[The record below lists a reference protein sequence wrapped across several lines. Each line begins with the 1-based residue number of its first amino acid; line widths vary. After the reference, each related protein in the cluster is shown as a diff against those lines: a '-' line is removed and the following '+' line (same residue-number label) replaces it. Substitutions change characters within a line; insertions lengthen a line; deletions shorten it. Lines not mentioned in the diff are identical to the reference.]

1 MIDETFGQRLSRIR
15 KEKGLTQEDIAKRI
29 VISPQAVS
37 KWENDVSSPDILV
50 LSSLADILGV
60 SVDELLGR
68 DAPAGQERVREER
81 AETSETVDSE
91 VVDDE
96 EKASDDDAEVHV
108 ESDYAHVSFK
118 GGIHVKDG
126 DDEVHI
132 DKNGIHVTEGGKEK
146 VNVGGINVHI
156 HNKAEDKEFW
166 ITQGTLFGVAA
177 IAYILMGLLW
187 TDQTMGWKMGW
198 IVFLLPPVIWSVYKA
213 IQKRRFCEFVYPVA
227 VTAAYLTLGFL
238 GDYLGFVGWGFY
250 WFLFITIPAYYMVF
264 GPIDHNLHRGEIVI
278 ESKDHVIH
286 DHDEDDD
293 DYDDDIDD

>member
-1 MIDETFGQRLSRIR
+1 MKEEAKMMDETFGQRLSRIR

-68 DAPAGQERVREER
+68 EGAPTHEEAKAESASR
-81 AETSETVDSE
+81 AETVDSE
-91 VVDDE
+91 VVDDD
-96 EKASDDDAEVHV
+96 EKRTADGDGEIHVDAGG
-108 ESDYAHVSFK
+108 AHVSFS

-132 DKNGIHVTEGGKEK
+132 DRNGIHVKDGKDE
-146 VNVGGINVHI
+146 VHVGGVHVSV
-156 HNKAEDKEFW
+156 NNPVKDKEFW
-166 ITQGTLFGVAA
+166 ITQGTLFGLATISYV
-177 IAYILMGLLW
+177 LMGLLW
-187 TDQTMGWKMGW
+187 TDQVMGWKMGW
-198 IVFLLPPVIWSVYKA
+198 IVFLLPPVIWSAFNAVRR
-213 IQKRRFCEFVYPVA
+213 KRFTEFAYPVA

-264 GPIDHNLHRGEIVI
+264 GPIDHNLHRNEIII
-278 ESKDHVIH
+278 ESR
-286 DHDEDDD
+286 DHDIHDDD
-293 DYDDDIDD
+293 DDDD

>member
-1 MIDETFGQRLSRIR
+1 MKEEAKMMDETFGQRLSRIR

-68 DAPAGQERVREER
+68 EGAPTHEEAKAESASR
-81 AETSETVDSE
+81 AETVDSE
-91 VVDDE
+91 VVDDD
-96 EKASDDDAEVHV
+96 EKRTADGDGEIHVDAGG
-108 ESDYAHVSFK
+108 AHVSFS

-132 DKNGIHVTEGGKEK
+132 DRNGIHVKDGKDE
-146 VNVGGINVHI
+146 VHVGGVHVSV
-156 HNKAEDKEFW
+156 NNPVKDKEFW
-166 ITQGTLFGVAA
+166 ITQGTLFGLATISYV
-177 IAYILMGLLW
+177 LMGLLW
-187 TDQTMGWKMGW
+187 TDQVMGWKMGW
-198 IVFLLPPVIWSVYKA
+198 IVFLLPPVIWSAFNAVRR
-213 IQKRRFCEFVYPVA
+213 KRFTEFAYPVA

-250 WFLFITIPAYYMVF
+250 WFLFITIPAYYFIF
-264 GPIDHNLHRGEIVI
+264 GPIDAYIHRNIVTQDDI
-278 ESKDHVIH
+278 EDAIEE
-286 DHDEDDD
+286 DDED
-293 DYDDDIDD
+293 

>member
-1 MIDETFGQRLSRIR
+1 MMDETFGQRLSRIR

-68 DAPAGQERVREER
+68 EGAPTHEEAKAENASR
-81 AETSETVDSE
+81 AETVDSE
-91 VVDDE
+91 VVDDD
-96 EKASDDDAEVHV
+96 EKRTTDGDGEIHVDAGG
-108 ESDYAHVSFK
+108 AHVSFS

-132 DKNGIHVTEGGKEK
+132 DRNGIHVKDGKDE
-146 VNVGGINVHI
+146 VHVGGVHVSV
-156 HNKAEDKEFW
+156 NNPVKDKEFW
-166 ITQGTLFGVAA
+166 ITQGTLFGLATISYV
-177 IAYILMGLLW
+177 LMGLLW
-187 TDQTMGWKMGW
+187 TDQVMGWKMGW
-198 IVFLLPPVIWSVYKA
+198 IVFLLPPVIWSAFNAVRR
-213 IQKRRFCEFVYPVA
+213 KRFTEFAYPVA

-264 GPIDHNLHRGEIVI
+264 GPIDHNLHRNEIII
-278 ESKDHVIH
+278 ESR
-286 DHDEDDD
+286 DHDIHDDD
-293 DYDDDIDD
+293 DDDD